1 VARRIEPRT
10 LKGFTDELPA
20 RAYTKEWCIQTAK
33 ATFRSFGYLPI
44 ETPALEYA
52 DILMGK
58 LAEGAELERQIY
70 RFEDQGGRDVALRF
84 DLTVPLARFVAQHRN
99 ELQLP
104 FKRYQVGTVWRGEN
118 PQAGRLREFTQCDI
132 DIVGTTSPAADGEVL
147 AVIGALMQALHMP
160 AFDIHVNDRALLAAV
175 LEEGRVTADAAAVL
189 RAIDK
194 LPKIGRD
201 GVEAELLGLS
211 LSVQQAADVLDLCT
225 ASGAADDVLAR
236 FGTAGD
242 RLREVIDLAVA
253 NGLPAD
259 AIVVDLSIAR
269 GLDYYTGTVFES
281 FLRDLRGIGSIC
293 SGGRYDGLTALYSSD
308 ALGGVGA
315 SLGLSRV
322 LDAWERL
329 DTVPAAPSAAAVV
342 VLRFKGV
349 DAPPEALANQLRAAG
364 IAAETYPD
372 ARKIGDQFKYAER
385 KGCRVAVIRGPGEFE
400 AGTVKV
406 KDLATR
412 AEHEVTVDALAST
425 VRDLLA
431 EPHS

>member
-1 VARRIEPRT
+1 MARRIEPRT
-10 LKGFTDELPA
+10 LKGFTDELPT
-20 RAYTKEWCIQTAK
+20 RAFTKEWCIDTAK

-99 ELQLP
+99 ELQVP
-104 FKRYQVGTVWRGEN
+104 FKRYQVASVWRGEN

-132 DIVGTTSPAADGEVL
+132 DIVGTTAPAADGEVL

-160 AFDIHVNDRALLAAV
+160 AYDIHVNDRALLTAV

-201 GVEAELLGLS
+201 GVEEELRTLELS
-211 LSVQQAADVLDLCT
+211 GQQAADVLDLCT
-225 ASGAADDVLAR
+225 ASGSTDDVLAR
-236 FGTAGD
+236 FGPAGD

-253 NGLPAD
+253 NGLPGD

-281 FLRDLRGIGSIC
+281 FLRDLRGIGSVC
-293 SGGRYDGLTALYSSD
+293 SGGRYDGLTALYSSE
-308 ALGGVGA
+308 ALPGVGA

-329 DTVPAAPSAAAVV
+329 GIVSVAPSSAPVL
-342 VLRFKGV
+342 VLRFPNV
-349 DAPPEALANQLRAAG
+349 ETPPETLANQLRRAG
-364 IAAETYPD
+364 IAAEAYPD
-372 ARKIGDQFKYAER
+372 PRKIGDQFKYAER
-385 KGCRVAVIRGPGEFE
+385 KGCRVAVIRGPGELA

-406 KDLATR
+406 KDLTTR
-412 AEHEVTVDALAST
+412 EEREITVDALAAT
-425 VRDLLA
+425 IRELLA
-431 EPHS
+431 IEPS